1 MLNHGQALRSTA
13 IQFRLVAGLFAV
25 LGLCCGCQN
34 RTTPTIAFIPRT
46 SGTPLWEPA
55 HLGAEIAAQAT
66 NAKIYWNAP
75 TREDDVQAQIA
86 LVDSVIDRKY
96 DGLVLAP
103 DQALALIA
111 PVRRALSKGIP
122 TVIIASP
129 LPLPAGAG
137 LTYILSDE
145 DEAGRMAALRVGE
158 LLRGTGTIAILGI
171 NPDITGIMTRARSL
185 ETSLAQRYPGI
196 KIVEKRMG
204 SFNTPHDQQVAE
216 ETLRTNPDL
225 NAIVALTSSA
235 TRGTCSALSRGEGKH
250 SVKVVGFDEPDPA
263 LLVRDGNLDSMILPR
278 TREMGIQAVQTIVA
292 QLRGQPAAS
301 EAKLK
306 PVLVTPENFESAGI
320 REMFSM
326 DWRRR
331 Q

>member
-1 MLNHGQALRSTA
+1 MLNHGQALRSTVF
-13 IQFRLVAGLFAV
+13 QFRLIAGLFAV
-25 LGLCCGCQN
+25 LALCGGCRN

-55 HLGAEIAAQAT
+55 HLGAEISAHTT

-96 DGLVLAP
+96 EGLVLAP

-145 DEAGRMAALRVGE
+145 EEAGRMAALRVGE

-171 NPDITGIMTRARSL
+171 NPDITGILTRARSL
-185 ETSLAQRYPGI
+185 ETSLAQAYPGI

-204 SFNTPHDQQVAE
+204 SFNIPHDQQVAE
-216 ETLRTNPDL
+216 ETLRTSPDL

-235 TRGTCSALSRGEGKH
+235 TRGTCSALRGEAKH
-250 SVKVVGFDEPDPA
+250 AIKVVGFDEPDPA
-263 LLVRDGNLDSMILPR
+263 LLVRGGNLDSMILPK
-278 TREMGIQAVQTIVA
+278 TREMGMQAVQSIVS
-292 QLRGQPAAS
+292 QLQGHPAPS
-301 EAKLK
+301 EVKLK
-306 PVLVTPENFESAGI
+306 PVLATPDDFESAGI
-320 REMFSM
+320 RGMFSM

>member
-1 MLNHGQALRSTA
+1 MLNHGQALRSWTF
-13 IQFRLVAGLFAV
+13 QFGLVAGLFAV
-25 LGLCCGCQN
+25 FAPCCGCRN

-55 HLGAEIAAQAT
+55 HLGAEIAAHTT
-66 NAKIYWNAP
+66 NARIYWNAP

-96 DGLVLAP
+96 EGLVLAP

-145 DEAGRMAALRVGE
+145 EEAGRMAALRVGE
-158 LLRGTGTIAILGI
+158 LLRGSGTIAILGI
-171 NPDITGIMTRARSL
+171 NPDISGIMMRARSL
-185 ETSLAQRYPGI
+185 ESSLAQRYPGI

-204 SFNTPHDQQVAE
+204 SFNVPHDQQVAE
-216 ETLRTNPDL
+216 EILRTNPDL

-235 TRGTCSALSRGEGKH
+235 TRGTCSALNRGEAKH
-250 SVKVVGFDEPDPA
+250 GIKVVGFDEPDPA
-263 LLVRDGNLDSMILPR
+263 LLARDGNLDSMILPK
-278 TREMGIQAVQTIVA
+278 TREMGIQAVQTILA
-292 QLRGQPAAS
+292 QLQGQPAPS
-301 EAKLK
+301 EVKLK
-306 PVLVTPENFESAGI
+306 PVLVTAENFESAGI
-320 REMFSM
+320 RGMFSM

>member
-1 MLNHGQALRSTA
+1 MLNHGQAPRSTNFQ
-13 IQFRLVAGLFAV
+13 IRLVFGLFAV
-25 LGLCCGCQN
+25 SALCSGCRN
-34 RTTPTIAFIPRT
+34 HRTPTIAFIPRT

-55 HLGAEIAAQAT
+55 HLGAEIAAHKT

-75 TREDDVQAQIA
+75 TREDDIQAQIA

-96 DGLVLAP
+96 EGLVLAP

-111 PVRRALSKGIP
+111 PVRRALAKDIP

-129 LPLPAGAG
+129 LPLPAGER

-145 DEAGRMAALRVGE
+145 EEAGRMAALRVGQ

-171 NPDITGIMTRARSL
+171 NPDISAIMTRERSL
-185 ETSLAQRYPGI
+185 EASLIQQYPGI

-204 SFNTPHDQQVAE
+204 SFNGPHDQQVAE
-216 ETLRTNPDL
+216 EILRTNLGL

-235 TRGTCSALSRGEGKH
+235 TRAACSALARGEEKH
-250 SVKVVGFDEPDPA
+250 AIKIVGFDEPDPA
-263 LLVRDGNLDSMILPR
+263 LLVHNGSLDSMILPQ
-278 TREMGIQAVQTIVA
+278 TREMGIQAVQTILA
-292 QLRGQPAAS
+292 QLQGQPVPT
-301 EAKLK
+301 EVKLK
-306 PVLVTPENFESAGI
+306 PVLATPENFEVAGI
-320 REMFSM
+320 RGMFSM
-326 DWRRR
+326 DWSRP

>member
-1 MLNHGQALRSTA
+1 MLNHGQAPRSTA
-13 IQFRLVAGLFAV
+13 FQVRLVAEIFAV
-25 LGLCCGCQN
+25 LALWCGC
-34 RTTPTIAFIPRT
+34 RSRPTPTIAFIPRT

-55 HLGAEIAAQAT
+55 HLGAEIAARTA

-96 DGLVLAP
+96 EGLVLAP

-122 TVIIASP
+122 TAIIASP

-145 DEAGRMAALRVGE
+145 EEAGRIAAVRVGE

-185 ETSLAQRYPGI
+185 ETALARQYPGI

-204 SFNTPHDQQVAE
+204 SFNIPHDQQVAE

-235 TRGTCSALSRGEGKH
+235 TRGTCSALSRGKGKH

-263 LLVRDGNLDSMILPR
+263 LLVRDGNLDSMILPK
-278 TREMGIQAVQTIVA
+278 TREMGIQAVQTILA
-292 QLRGQPAAS
+292 QLQGQPAPS
-301 EAKLK
+301 EVKLK

-320 REMFSM
+320 RGMFSM